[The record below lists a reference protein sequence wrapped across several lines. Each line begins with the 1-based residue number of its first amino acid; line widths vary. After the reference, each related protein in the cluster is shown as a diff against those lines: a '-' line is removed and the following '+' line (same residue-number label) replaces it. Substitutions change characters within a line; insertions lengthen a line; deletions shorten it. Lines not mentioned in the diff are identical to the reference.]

1 VGASDDPAAGGNPGA
16 DLVGRTIAGRYRILS
31 CLGEGAMGTVYL
43 AEHLRIGRRDAIKV
57 LRPDITR
64 DTEAVARFARGAR
77 NVSAIRH
84 PNVCTIYDFS
94 DTEDGLQYLAMEYVA
109 GETLK
114 ETLDREGRLELR
126 RSLRIARQVALALQ
140 AAHDAGI
147 VHRDLKPGNIMIT
160 PLSDGVDAVKVVD
173 FDIAKG
179 RDEPAGEEV
188 TRLGFVIGTPE
199 YMSPE
204 QLMGERVDGRSD
216 VYSLGVVLFR
226 MLTGSLP
233 CRGGSTQEIMVQ
245 RLTVPPLTLAE
256 ALPGVEFPALL
267 QDVLSRAQDL
277 DRAARYADVASFA
290 RDLEVILGPAAG
302 DSADSTPRTT
312 DAIPPTRVVPAASVA
327 TVGSAAGARAAAA
340 PAPAAG
346 APTAAPWVHRHRFA
360 MAAGVAL
367 LVVVAGAAAVVVPRL
382 MPAGESP
389 AAVHTETPT
398 VQRDAAAS
406 PAAATIQAAD
416 DRPAPAPAPA
426 QPSEPP
432 GGSAAAS
439 RPVANAVAEPT
450 VAALLARQNTMLATI
465 PGGAVLQAVRD
476 TGSMAWARA
485 ATRSDSADA
494 AGVLARAALLAG
506 DLPECRRWAARG
518 LDLSGADFF
527 RTLLEACR

>member
-1 VGASDDPAAGGNPGA
+1 VTENDDSAVGSAPGS

-31 CLGEGAMGTVYL
+31 SLGEGAMGTVYL

-64 DTEAVARFARGAR
+64 DAEAVARFARGAR

-114 ETLDREGRLELR
+114 DTLDREGRLELR
-126 RSLRIARQVALALQ
+126 RALRIARQVALALQ

-160 PLSDGVDAVKVVD
+160 PLPDGSDAVKVVD

-179 RDEPAGEEV
+179 RDEAEGEEV

-233 CRGGSTQEIMVQ
+233 CRGGSTQEIMLQ
-245 RLTVPPLTLAE
+245 RLTVPPLTLAD
-256 ALPGVEFPALL
+256 ALPDVRFPAML
-267 QDVLSRAQDL
+267 QDVLSRAQQL

-290 RDLEVILGPAAG
+290 HDLEAMLGPAAG
-302 DSADSTPRTT
+302 EDERTPARTR
-312 DAIPPTRVVPAASVA
+312 DGAVPATRVVAASP
-327 TVGSAAGARAAAA
+327 AAGAPAAARPSRRQLAMVSAVVLLAVIAVSAAIVVLPRLAPGDDAPVMGSPAAQPGPQDGAAAPAAGVTGAGADGQAATRDTEQPPDRAVDAAAVTQRVAA
-340 PAPAAG
+340 PAPA
-346 APTAAPWVHRHRFA
+346 PPW
-360 MAAGVAL
+360 
-367 LVVVAGAAAVVVPRL
+367 
-382 MPAGESP
+382 
-389 AAVHTETPT
+389 T
-398 VQRDAAAS
+398 
-406 PAAATIQAAD
+406 
-416 DRPAPAPAPA
+416 
-426 QPSEPP
+426 
-432 GGSAAAS
+432 
-439 RPVANAVAEPT
+439 VAE
-450 VAALLARQNTMLATI
+450 LLARQNAVLATI
-465 PGGAVLQAVRD
+465 PGGRVLEAVRD
-476 TGSMAWARA
+476 TGAIAWARA
-485 ATRSDSADA
+485 ATRRDSTDA

-506 DLPECRRWAARG
+506 DLPACRRWALRG

-527 RTLLEACR
+527 RTLLEACP

>member
-1 VGASDDPAAGGNPGA
+1 VTENDDSAVGSAPGA

-31 CLGEGAMGTVYL
+31 SLGEGAMGTVYL

-64 DTEAVARFARGAR
+64 DAEAVARFARGAR

-114 ETLDREGRLELR
+114 DTLDREGRLELGR
-126 RSLRIARQVALALQ
+126 ALRIARQVALALQ

-160 PLSDGVDAVKVVD
+160 PLQDGSDAVKVVD

-179 RDEPAGEEV
+179 RDEAEGEEV

-233 CRGGSTQEIMVQ
+233 CRGGSTQEIMLQ
-245 RLTVPPLTLAE
+245 RLTVPPLTLAD
-256 ALPGVEFPALL
+256 ARPDIEFPALL
-267 QDVLSRAQDL
+267 QDVLSRAQEL

-290 RDLEVILGPAAG
+290 HDLEAMLGPAAG
-302 DSADSTPRTT
+302 EGARSPARTG
-312 DAIPPTRVVPAASVA
+312 DGVVPATRVVVASPTAGAPAAPRRRLAMVSAVFLLAVVA
-327 TVGSAAGARAAAA
+327 VSAAVVVLPRLAPDGGAPPLVGSSAAQAGLQDGAATPVADVAGAGADGQAAAPDAGQQPERPVDAAAATQRVAA
-340 PAPAAG
+340 PAPA
-346 APTAAPWVHRHRFA
+346 PLWT
-360 MAAGVAL
+360 
-367 LVVVAGAAAVVVPRL
+367 
-382 MPAGESP
+382 
-389 AAVHTETPT
+389 
-398 VQRDAAAS
+398 
-406 PAAATIQAAD
+406 
-416 DRPAPAPAPA
+416 
-426 QPSEPP
+426 
-432 GGSAAAS
+432 
-439 RPVANAVAEPT
+439 VAE
-450 VAALLARQNTMLATI
+450 LLARQNAVLATI
-465 PGGAVLQAVRD
+465 PGGRVLEAVRD
-476 TGSMAWARA
+476 TGAIAWARA
-485 ATRSDSADA
+485 ATRRDSADA

-506 DLPECRRWAARG
+506 DLPACRRWALRG

-527 RTLLEACR
+527 RTLLEACP

>member
-1 VGASDDPAAGGNPGA
+1 VNDDYAAGSEPGSE
-16 DLVGRTIAGRYRILS
+16 LVGRTIAGRYRILS
-31 CLGEGAMGTVYL
+31 SLGAGAMGTVYL

-57 LRPDITR
+57 LRSDITR
-64 DTEAVARFARGAR
+64 DADAVARFARGAR

-114 ETLDREGRLELR
+114 DTLDRECRLELR
-126 RSLRIARQVALALQ
+126 RALRIARQVALALQ

-160 PLSDGVDAVKVVD
+160 PLQDGSDAVKVVD

-179 RDEPAGEEV
+179 RDEPEGEEV

-233 CRGGSTQEIMVQ
+233 CRGGSTQEIMLQ
-245 RLTVPPLTLAE
+245 RLTVPPLTLADV
-256 ALPGVEFPALL
+256 LPDVPFPAML
-267 QDVLSRAQDL
+267 QDVLSRAQEL

-290 RDLEVILGPAAG
+290 HDLETMLGPAAG
-302 DSADSTPRTT
+302 EDAHSPARTGAG
-312 DAIPPTRVVPAASVA
+312 AIPATRVVVAS
-327 TVGSAAGARAAAA
+327 
-340 PAPAAG
+340 PAAG
-346 APTAAPWVHRHRFA
+346 APAARRRRLA
-360 MAAGVAL
+360 MVSAVVLLAVVAVSAA
-367 LVVVAGAAAVVVPRL
+367 VVMLPRLAPGGDAPLAGGPAAQPDPQDRATPDPGVAGAGDDGQAEVLDAEQPPDRPV
-382 MPAGESP
+382 
-389 AAVHTETPT
+389 
-398 VQRDAAAS
+398 DAAAVTQRV
-406 PAAATIQAAD
+406 AAPT
-416 DRPAPAPAPA
+416 
-426 QPSEPP
+426 PP
-432 GGSAAAS
+432 
-439 RPVANAVAEPT
+439 PLWTVAE
-450 VAALLARQNTMLATI
+450 LLARQNAVLATI
-465 PGGAVLQAVRD
+465 PGGRVLEAVRD
-476 TGSMAWARA
+476 TGAIAWARA
-485 ATRSDSADA
+485 ATRRDSADA

-506 DLPECRRWAARG
+506 DVPACRRWALRG

-527 RTLLEACR
+527 RTLLEACP